1 MANSDLIISPFQY
14 NPGSSSD
21 VVTYLQGIKGGDE
34 NGTYL
39 VVGAN
44 NSSGP
49 DPVGLV
55 YQGPLDAV
63 QSNGVSG
70 SGVWTIISVPEGFD
84 AAGTSVYGPD
94 RLVGDDFV
102 NYVGAFTRDLDDLTP
117 TAEDPAIVGFTYV
130 GSKDGSTTTGWNEVQ
145 GVTQSGGLA
154 TYTFVHSVDGGLA
167 VGNADQADRDGK
179 SGYFSLSSTAFV
191 VDIETGEHT
200 LIRYPG
206 DRNPLV
212 THTAYGIWDN
222 EDGSYTIAGGS
233 GSVLDSSEQ
242 DSDLVVADAYLIDY
256 DPVTGRFSNYQTF
269 AYNNGEYGVD
279 LITHFEG
286 IYRDDHGIYY
296 LPATSVSFNGDRDL
310 ATASVATVE
319 RNCDGSFE
327 EMAEWSDLD
336 VIKSGTDV
344 ESILSTGNSIFANQ
358 VVGFANY
365 PVDGGSETL
374 ESLGFVASLA

>member
-1 MANSDLIISPFQY
+1 MADFDLIISPFQY

-34 NGTYL
+34 DGTYL

-70 SGVWTIISVPEGFD
+70 SGLWTIIAVPEDFD

-94 RLVGDDFV
+94 RLIGDDRV

-117 TAEDPAIVGFTYV
+117 TSEDPAIVGFTYT
-130 GSKDGSTTTGWNEVQ
+130 GSTDGSTTSGWNEVQ

-179 SGYFSLSSTAFV
+179 TGYFSLSSTAFV
-191 VDIETGEHT
+191 VDIETGEQT

-233 GSVLDSSEQ
+233 GSVLDSSKE
-242 DSDLVVADAYLIDY
+242 DSDLVVGEAYLIDY
-256 DPVTGRFSNYQTF
+256 DPITGCFSNYQTF
-269 AYNNGEYGVD
+269 AYNNGEDGVD

-286 IYRDDHGIYY
+286 IYRDDHGVYY
-296 LPATSVSFNGDRDL
+296 LPATSVSFDGDRDL
-310 ATASVATVE
+310 ATASVATIE

-327 EMAEWSDLD
+327 ETADWSDLD
-336 VIKSGTDV
+336 VVKSGTDV
-344 ESILSTGNSIFANQ
+344 ESVLSTGNSMFANQ
-358 VVGFANY
+358 IIGFSNY
-365 PVDGGSETL
+365 PVEGDGETL
-374 ESLGFVASLA
+374 ESLSFVASLV

>member
-179 SGYFSLSSTAFV
+179 TGYFSLSSTAFV

-269 AYNNGEYGVD
+269 AYNNGEDGVD

-365 PVDGGSETL
+365 PVDGGSKTL

>member
-1 MANSDLIISPFQY
+1 MADSDLIISPFQY

-44 NSSGP
+44 NSSGS

-94 RLVGDDFV
+94 RLVGDDRV

-117 TAEDPAIVGFTYV
+117 TAEDPAIVGFTYT
-130 GSKDGSTTTGWNEVQ
+130 GSTDGSTTSGWNEVQ

-167 VGNADQADRDGK
+167 VGNADQADRDGNT
-179 SGYFSLSSTAFV
+179 GYFSLSSTAFV
-191 VDIETGEHT
+191 VDIETGEQT

-233 GSVLDSSEQ
+233 GSVLDSSKQ

-269 AYNNGEYGVD
+269 AYNNGEDGVD

-296 LPATSVSFNGDRDL
+296 LPATSVSFNGDPDL

-327 EMAEWSDLD
+327 EMAEWSDLE

-344 ESILSTGNSIFANQ
+344 ESVLSTGNSIFANQ

>member
-1 MANSDLIISPFQY
+1 MADFDLIISPFQY

-34 NGTYL
+34 DGTYL

-70 SGVWTIISVPEGFD
+70 SGLWTIISVPEDFD

-94 RLVGDDFV
+94 RLVGDDRV

-117 TAEDPAIVGFTYV
+117 TAEDPAIVGFTYT
-130 GSKDGSTTTGWNEVQ
+130 GSTNGATTSGWKKVQ

-179 SGYFSLSSTAFV
+179 TGYFSLSSTAFL
-191 VDIETGEHT
+191 VDIETGEQT

-233 GSVLDSSEQ
+233 GSVLDSSKD
-242 DSDLVVADAYLIDY
+242 DSDLAVGEAYLIDY
-256 DPVTGRFSNYQTF
+256 DPMTGCFTNYQTF
-269 AYNNGEYGVD
+269 SYDNGKDGID

-286 IYRDDHGIYY
+286 IYRDDCGVYY
-296 LPATSVSFNGDRDL
+296 LPATSVSFSGGRDL
-310 ATASVATVE
+310 AAASVATIE
-319 RNCDGSFE
+319 RNHDGSFE
-327 EMAEWSDLD
+327 EMANWSDLD
-336 VIKSGTDV
+336 VIKSGTNV
-344 ESILSTGNSIFANQ
+344 ESVLSTGNSMFANQ
-358 VVGFANY
+358 VVGFSNY
-365 PVDGGSETL
+365 PVEGGSL
-374 ESLGFVASLA
+374 ESLSFIASLN

>member
-1 MANSDLIISPFQY
+1 MADFDLIISPFQY

-34 NGTYL
+34 DGTYL

-70 SGVWTIISVPEGFD
+70 SGLWTIIAVPEDFD

-94 RLVGDDFV
+94 RLIGDDRV

-117 TAEDPAIVGFTYV
+117 TSEDPAIVGFTYT
-130 GSKDGSTTTGWNEVQ
+130 GSTDGSTTSGWNEVQ
-145 GVTQSGGLA
+145 GVTQSGELA

-179 SGYFSLSSTAFV
+179 TGYFSLSSTAFV
-191 VDIETGEHT
+191 VDIETGEQT

-233 GSVLDSSEQ
+233 GSVLDSSKE
-242 DSDLVVADAYLIDY
+242 DSDLVVGEAYLIDY
-256 DPVTGRFSNYQTF
+256 DPITGCFSNYQTF
-269 AYNNGEYGVD
+269 AYNNGEDGVD

-286 IYRDDHGIYY
+286 IYRDDHGVYY
-296 LPATSVSFNGDRDL
+296 LPATSVSFDGDRDL
-310 ATASVATVE
+310 ATASVATIE

-327 EMAEWSDLD
+327 ETADWSDLD
-336 VIKSGTDV
+336 VVKSGTDV
-344 ESILSTGNSIFANQ
+344 ESVLSTGNSMFANQ
-358 VVGFANY
+358 IIGFSNY
-365 PVDGGSETL
+365 PVEGDGETL
-374 ESLGFVASLA
+374 ESLSFVASLV

>member
-1 MANSDLIISPFQY
+1 MADSDLIISPFQY

-94 RLVGDDFV
+94 RLVGDDRV

-117 TAEDPAIVGFTYV
+117 TAEDPAIVGFTYT
-130 GSKDGSTTTGWNEVQ
+130 GSTDGSTTSGWNEVQ

-167 VGNADQADRDGK
+167 VGNADQADRDGNT
-179 SGYFSLSSTAFV
+179 GYFSLSSTAFV
-191 VDIETGEHT
+191 VDIETGEQT

-233 GSVLDSSEQ
+233 GSVS
-242 DSDLVVADAYLIDY
+242 Y
-256 DPVTGRFSNYQTF
+256 
-269 AYNNGEYGVD
+269 
-279 LITHFEG
+279 THLT
-286 IYRDDHGIYY
+286 
-296 LPATSVSFNGDRDL
+296 LPTNREV
-310 ATASVATVE
+310 
-319 RNCDGSFE
+319 
-327 EMAEWSDLD
+327 
-336 VIKSGTDV
+336 
-344 ESILSTGNSIFANQ
+344 
-358 VVGFANY
+358 
-365 PVDGGSETL
+365 
-374 ESLGFVASLA
+374 

>member
-1 MANSDLIISPFQY
+1 MADSDLIISPFQY

-94 RLVGDDFV
+94 RLVGDDRV

-117 TAEDPAIVGFTYV
+117 TAEDPAIVGFTYT
-130 GSKDGSTTTGWNEVQ
+130 GSTDGSTTSGWNEVQ

-167 VGNADQADRDGK
+167 VGNADQADRDGNT
-179 SGYFSLSSTAFV
+179 GYFSLSSTAFV
-191 VDIETGEHT
+191 VDIETGEQT

-233 GSVLDSSEQ
+233 GSVLDSSEEG
-242 DSDLVVADAYLIDY
+242 SDLVVADAYLIDY
-256 DPVTGRFSNYQTF
+256 DPVTGCFSNYQTF
-269 AYNNGEYGVD
+269 AYNNGENGVD

-286 IYRDDHGIYY
+286 IYRDDHGIYH

-319 RNCDGSFE
+319 RNFDGSFE

>member
-1 MANSDLIISPFQY
+1 MADFDLIISPFQY

-34 NGTYL
+34 DGTYL

-55 YQGPLDAV
+55 YQGPLDAL

-70 SGVWTIISVPEGFD
+70 SGLWTIIAVPEDFD

-94 RLVGDDFV
+94 RLIGDDRV

-117 TAEDPAIVGFTYV
+117 TSEDPAIVGFTYT
-130 GSKDGSTTTGWNEVQ
+130 GSTDGSTTSGWNEVQ
-145 GVTQSGGLA
+145 GVTQSGELA

-179 SGYFSLSSTAFV
+179 TGYFSLSSTAFV
-191 VDIETGEHT
+191 VDIETGEQT

-233 GSVLDSSEQ
+233 GSVLDSSKE
-242 DSDLVVADAYLIDY
+242 DSDLVVGEAYLIDY
-256 DPVTGRFSNYQTF
+256 DPITGRFSNYQTF
-269 AYNNGEYGVD
+269 AYNNGEDGVD

-286 IYRDDHGIYY
+286 IYRDDHGVYY
-296 LPATSVSFNGDRDL
+296 LPATSVSFDGDRDL
-310 ATASVATVE
+310 ATASVATIE

-327 EMAEWSDLD
+327 ETADWSDLD
-336 VIKSGTDV
+336 VVKSGTDV
-344 ESILSTGNSIFANQ
+344 ESVLSTGNSMFANQ
-358 VVGFANY
+358 IIGFSNY
-365 PVDGGSETL
+365 PVEGDGETL
-374 ESLGFVASLA
+374 ESLSFVASLV

>member
-1 MANSDLIISPFQY
+1 MADFDLIISPFQY

-94 RLVGDDFV
+94 RLVGDDRV

-117 TAEDPAIVGFTYV
+117 TSEDPAIVGFTYT
-130 GSKDGSTTTGWNEVQ
+130 GSTDGSTTSGWNEVQ
-145 GVTQSGGLA
+145 GVTQSGELA

-179 SGYFSLSSTAFV
+179 TGYFSLSSTAFV
-191 VDIETGEHT
+191 VDIETGEQT

-233 GSVLDSSEQ
+233 GSVLDSSKE
-242 DSDLVVADAYLIDY
+242 DSDLVVGEAYLIDY
-256 DPVTGRFSNYQTF
+256 DPITGRFSNYQTF
-269 AYNNGEYGVD
+269 AYNNGEDGVD

-286 IYRDDHGIYY
+286 IYRDDHGVYY
-296 LPATSVSFNGDRDL
+296 LPATSVSFDGDRDL
-310 ATASVATVE
+310 ATASVATIE

-327 EMAEWSDLD
+327 ETADWSDLD
-336 VIKSGTDV
+336 VVKSGTDV
-344 ESILSTGNSIFANQ
+344 ESVLSTGNSMFANQ
-358 VVGFANY
+358 IIGFSNY
-365 PVDGGSETL
+365 PVEGDGETL
-374 ESLGFVASLA
+374 ESLSFVASLV